1 MRMATTTM
9 DSPILEKTRE
19 LCQTILDHGDFQE
32 VRRNIDAFM
41 ADEKARDEYEAL
53 MEKGESLNHKQQQGA
68 SLSADE
74 IADFESHRERVL
86 NNPVSRAFLD
96 AQQEMHKVQ
105 ESVSKYVSKT
115 FELGRLP
122 TDEDLSGGGCGEGC
136 GCH

>member
-1 MRMATTTM
+1 MSTTTI

-19 LCQTILDHGDFQE
+19 LCQAILDHGDFHE

-41 ADEKARDEYEAL
+41 ADEKARGEYESL

-68 SLSADE
+68 SLSPEE
-74 IADFESHRERVL
+74 IADFERHRENVL

-96 AQQEMHKVQ
+96 AQQEMQKVQ

-122 TDEDLSGGGCGEGC
+122 SEEEMSGGGCGEGC

>member
-1 MRMATTTM
+1 MSTTTI

-19 LCQTILDHGDFQE
+19 LCQAILDHGDFQE

-41 ADEKARDEYEAL
+41 ADEKARDAYESL
-53 MEKGESLNHKQQQGA
+53 MEKGESLNHKQQQGVT
-68 SLSADE
+68 LNPEE
-74 IADFESHRERVL
+74 IADFESHRESVL

-105 ESVSKYVSKT
+105 ESVGKYVSKT

-122 TDEDLSGGGCGEGC
+122 TEEDLSGGGCGEGC